1 MSKAHHHIFNDLV
14 TFEERLV
21 SARRRY
27 PKISLPVDGLVTAA
41 VLVPIFQKNGALH
54 VLLTKRSDMVEHH
67 RGEISFPGG
76 KLDLTDPDLKSCALR
91 ETLEEVGILPADVK
105 VLAELDDFYTVA
117 TRFHVVPFVGL
128 IPHPYE
134 YHVSPREI
142 AGIVDPPLDIFF
154 DPSKSREDTWIFRG
168 EPVKMTSYLW
178 EGHNIW
184 GATARILKHLVEL
197 IESKEHE
204 NELND

>member
-1 MSKAHHHIFNDLV
+1 MANPNAQNYNDI
-14 TFEERLV
+14 TEFEQRLIL
-21 SARRRY
+21 ARRRH
-27 PKISLPVDGLVTAA
+27 PKKKLPVDGLITAA
-41 VLVPIFQKNGALH
+41 VLVPIFQKNGNLH
-54 VLLTKRSDMVEHH
+54 VLLTKRSEMVEHH

-76 KLDLTDPDLKSCALR
+76 KLDLTDPDLESCALR
-91 ETLEEVGILPADVK
+91 ETSEEVGISPHDVK

-117 TRFHVVPFVGL
+117 TRFHVVPFVGV

-134 YHVSPREI
+134 YRVSPREI

-154 DPSKSREDTWIFRG
+154 DPSRRHEDTWIFRG
-168 EPVKMTSYLW
+168 EPVQVISYLW

-184 GATARILKHLVEL
+184 GATARILNHLVEL

-204 NELND
+204 IESN